1 VNDLCERQALIGY
14 WLDKAERAVA
24 SAVRELQDG
33 DLAFAVNRCYYA
45 CFYAF
50 TAVLVR
56 DGQFPRKHTMVR
68 SFLNRDYVRPGIMP
82 RRLGELYNRLF
93 LDRQEGDYQPMVSFD
108 RAEVKQLLEGTREF
122 VAWCREH
129 LGLLPQ

>member
-1 VNDLCERQALIGY
+1 MTDQHDREILITY
-14 WLDKAERAVA
+14 WLEKADRAVA
-24 SAVRELQDG
+24 SSARELQGG

-82 RRLGELYNRLF
+82 CRFGELYNRLF
-93 LDRQEGDYQPMVSFD
+93 LDRQEGDYQPLVNFE
-108 RAEVKQLLEGTREF
+108 REQVEQLLDGTRDF
-122 VAWCREH
+122 VCWCKGY

>member
-68 SFLNRDYVRPGIMP
+68 SFLNRDYYYSAWSTYVRPP
-82 RRLGELYNRLF
+82 TRLL
-93 LDRQEGDYQPMVSFD
+93 V
-108 RAEVKQLLEGTREF
+108 
-122 VAWCREH
+122 VA
-129 LGLLPQ
+129 